1 MVRGVRSQL
10 RLHRLLHNL
19 FCILRLSGGATC
31 CQNRANQRTPTTA
44 HQPALLACDLGARAS
59 RGDLVIRMHF
69 LASGTDA
76 AIARLLSSAMKRVLL
91 SWSSGKDSAW
101 TLHVL
106 RRDPSIEFCGL
117 LTTLNTEFD
126 RVAMHGVRRTVLE
139 AQAAAAGLPLWIVPL
154 PWPCSNEIYEQRMAE
169 VCRRAIDEHIDAV
182 AFGDLFLEDVRA
194 YRERNLAPTG
204 LEPLFPLWQI
214 PTDALA
220 REMIA
225 GGLRARI
232 SCVDT
237 KSCPPAFAGREFDED
252 LLRDFPPGTDP
263 CGERGEFHTC
273 VYAGPMFSA
282 PLPIETGEIVTR
294 DGFVFADFLMSS
306 IR

>member
-1 MVRGVRSQL
+1 
-10 RLHRLLHNL
+10 
-19 FCILRLSGGATC
+19 
-31 CQNRANQRTPTTA
+31 
-44 HQPALLACDLGARAS
+44 
-59 RGDLVIRMHF
+59 
-69 LASGTDA
+69 
-76 AIARLLSSAMKRVLL
+76 MKRVLL

-101 TLHVL
+101 SLHVL
-106 RRDPSIEFCGL
+106 RGDRSVEICGL

-126 RVAMHGVRRTVLE
+126 RVAMHGVRRAVLE

-169 VCRRAIDEHIDAV
+169 VCRRAVDEGIDGV

-204 LEPLFPLWQI
+204 LEPLFPLWKI
-214 PTDALA
+214 PTAELA

-237 KSCPPAFAGREFDED
+237 EKLDASFAGREFDEA
-252 LLRDFPPGTDP
+252 LLRDFPPDIDP
-263 CGERGEFHTC
+263 CAERGEFHTC
-273 VYAGPMFSA
+273 VYAGPMFSR
-282 PLPIETGEIVTR
+282 PLAITTGEIVTR
-294 DGFVFADFLMSS
+294 ERFVFADLFLAGAGA
-306 IR
+306 